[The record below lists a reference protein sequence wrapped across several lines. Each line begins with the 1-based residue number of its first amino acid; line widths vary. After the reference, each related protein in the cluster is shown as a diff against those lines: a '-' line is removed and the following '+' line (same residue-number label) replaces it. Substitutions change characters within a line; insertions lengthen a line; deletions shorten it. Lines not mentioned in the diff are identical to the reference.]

1 MKKIFLTLLA
11 FFLIVPYCL
20 AAARPGGKNG
30 IYYVQGLVGSGA
42 KDLDTLN
49 IDGVG
54 APNTYDLI
62 EGDAAIYTYLS
73 GTDTL
78 FSIYTFDASS
88 TEATSSPDIIRPD
101 EYNGTTKIGVWLL
114 AKVIAA
120 QLVLS
125 ASALPGFTAL
135 DSGAPGADKEIG
147 KLFWNDDGVGGD
159 GSEYGDFHLQTMYNG
174 GEVDLFSFDASGN
187 LITIPRPMTFGA
199 VALNLSAA
207 TVTLP
212 SSQSLTTPNIGAAT
226 GTSLAPSAASLP
238 IGALDEETYIQ
249 ADGIPDA
256 DDTFSCG
263 MIVWFTAGDAV
274 AQFDLVM
281 MQTDGYVDQADAT
294 GVPIGF
300 AVLCNDSW
308 PATAETD
315 LVGVCLIGSG
325 GVIRNDAWTGHT
337 AGEIV
342 YVVDADGTAGT
353 FDPADEI
360 DLEDGDHWTAVGV
373 MQEEDVIIFP
383 VPAWATDDGT

>member
-1 MKKIFLTLLA
+1 MKRALALLIIA
-11 FFLIVPYCL
+11 VFGLAGLSF
-20 AAARPGGKNG
+20 AAARPDSKKGMYWVAS
-30 IYYVQGLVGSGA
+30 IAELQTLDPTGA
-42 KDLDTLN
+42 S
-49 IDGVG
+49 
-54 APNTYDLI
+54 APNQYDLI
-62 EGDAAIYTYLS
+62 DGDAAILVSLS
-73 GTDTL
+73 GTTTDM
-78 FSIYTFDASS
+78 SIYIFDASES
-88 TEATSSPDIIRPD
+88 DAESSPDIIRPA
-101 EYNGTTKIGVWLL
+101 NFTTGVWRMSKVTVAEL
-114 AKVIAA
+114 AARP
-120 QLVLS
+120 S
-125 ASALPGFTAL
+125 ATPGLTAL